1 MPTDL
6 QASGSALRDKGMTQH
21 HLLMWY
27 RGAVPPDR
35 KTPLEIVMIQATPFC
50 NINCS
55 YCYLP
60 HRTQKG
66 LFDLDQLP
74 GFFHKLTSA
83 SLLGRTLSIV
93 WHAGEPFVLPIS
105 YYETA
110 DDKVREAIGA
120 RSAITHHFQTNG
132 TLLTQAHCDVIKKR
146 GFRIGLS
153 IDGPA
158 DVHDRNRVHRSGKGT
173 HAEAMRA
180 VELLHKNGIPF
191 NVIAV
196 LSAGSLEDPDRMFDF
211 FEGLRPTE
219 VGFNVEEIENFNKTS
234 SLADPA
240 ALERYRTFMAR
251 ILTRSLVSSGRLRV
265 REIGNAL
272 KAISGDVVGGEV
284 VSSENN
290 PLSIISVDVRGNVF
304 TYSPE
309 LLDTKD
315 SSGRTFEIGHV
326 SSIRFERLFAQE
338 RFRKLNAEIRAG
350 VAKCKETCSYFSV
363 CGGGAPANKLA
374 ENGTFDSAE
383 TLFCTYKKLNID
395 VVSEHVVRKQLDR
408 RDRSAEKARTA
419 RPPRHQSPYA
429 RMVPGIMVQRLR
441 ESRSGWLAISPGT
454 ESAHNISDLR
464 QTYHDA
470 SRVPLQAWSEVDD
483 EAYSSIPSLDRADSK
498 DFVAIVQPS
507 TSNIGSLREA
517 IRASAGD
524 PAGVRELNHRFSTLI
539 EETCRD
545 LLDEFGDRNGG
556 NTNIGLA
563 LGPPNQVTTTKD
575 HSSGLMIGL
584 HLDSWSRSAAN
595 SRANAEN
602 RICVNLGDEPRFLM
616 FVNLPLSSI
625 IDVLQQEAVPLATLG
640 PTEIGRRFM
649 AHYPDY
655 PVLRVRILPGEAYIA
670 PTENVIH
677 DGSTLGSQ
685 SADAFLTIRGS
696 FRRPAPPR

>member
-1 MPTDL
+1 
-6 QASGSALRDKGMTQH
+6 MTQH
-21 HLLMWY
+21 HLLLWY

-35 KTPLEIVMIQATPFC
+35 RTPLEIVMIQATPFC

-66 LFDLDQLP
+66 SFDLDQLP
-74 GFFHKLTSA
+74 GLFHKLTSA
-83 SLLGRTLSIV
+83 GLLGRALSIV

-105 YYETA
+105 YYEAA
-110 DDKVREAIGA
+110 DDKVREAVGA

-153 IDGPA
+153 IDGPS
-158 DVHDRNRVHRSGKGT
+158 DIHDRNRVHRSGKGT
-173 HAEAMRA
+173 HAEALRA
-180 VELLHKNGIPF
+180 VELLHQNGIPF

-196 LSAGSLEDPDRMFDF
+196 LSAASLEDPDRMFDF
-211 FEGLRPTE
+211 FEKLGPTE
-219 VGFNVEEIENFNKTS
+219 VGFNVEEIESFNKTS

-240 ALERYRTFMAR
+240 AMERYRKFMAR
-251 ILTRSLVSSGRLRV
+251 ILMRSLGSARRLRV

-304 TYSPE
+304 TFSPE
-309 LLDTKD
+309 LVDAKD
-315 SSGRTFEIGHV
+315 SSGRTFEIGHL
-326 SSIRFERLFAQE
+326 STIRFERLFAQD
-338 RFRKLNAEIRAG
+338 RFRKFNAEIRAG

-383 TLFCTYKKLNID
+383 TLYCTYKKMNID

-408 RDRSAEKARTA
+408 RDRSKVKAGPA
-419 RPPRHQSPYA
+419 SSSRHQTPYA
-429 RMVPGIMVQRLR
+429 RLFPGIAVQRPR
-441 ESRSGWLAISPGT
+441 ESRTGWLTISPGT
-454 ESAHNISDLR
+454 EGAHNISDLR
-464 QTYHDA
+464 QTYHGA

-483 EAYSSIPSLDRADSK
+483 ESHSSIPSLDREDSK
-498 DFVAIVQPS
+498 EFVAVVQPS
-507 TSNIGSLREA
+507 SSNIGNLREA
-517 IRASAGD
+517 IRESAGD
-524 PAGVRELNHRFSTLI
+524 PTEVRELNRRLSSLI
-539 EETCRD
+539 DQTCRD
-545 LLDEFGDRNGG
+545 LLDEFGDRSGANI
-556 NTNIGLA
+556 NIGLG
-563 LGPPNQVTTTKD
+563 LGPPNQITTTKD

-595 SRANAEN
+595 DRANAEN

-616 FVNLPLSSI
+616 FVNLPLASI
-625 IDVLQQEAVPLATLG
+625 IDALQRESLPLATMG
-640 PTEIGRRFM
+640 PTDIGRRFL
-649 AHYPDY
+649 AHYHDY

-677 DGSTLGSQ
+677 DGSTVDSQ
-685 SADAFLTIRGS
+685 STDAFLTVRGS
-696 FRRPAPPR
+696 FRRPALPR